1 MTNNTL
7 FLNNFK
13 YDYEDDTWY
22 YYDYSFRVIV
32 VYLAYHNVFRLYY
45 GGYDKYLGE
54 YEDEESD
61 DGELDDD
68 VREDETPLREVV
80 DGVRNDLW
88 HNKVERVRDDGQKD
102 EQRNYALIRCKKA
115 EKA

>member
-1 MTNNTL
+1 MTYNTL

-54 YEDEESD
+54 YEDEDLFSKAI
-61 DGELDDD
+61 
-68 VREDETPLREVV
+68 
-80 DGVRNDLW
+80 NDYNIKIIRLKKLKKLKL
-88 HNKVERVRDDGQKD
+88 NKYK
-102 EQRNYALIRCKKA
+102 Y
-115 EKA
+115 